1 MSLLR
6 EIQDSA
12 VDAREPIGTLLR
24 KCKILAV
31 RLGSN
36 EFKSWVENELNGY
49 SERSEIPEYRIMKV
63 GCKGHFSGGFG
74 SGIKNADIPSRCI
87 SEKFRDGLFTSYLA
101 QPISSIESLIEASD
115 GGTVQQ
121 PWPADVTAHFG
132 TNIYQG
138 MNCMQAWKVIP
149 VNALVGILDK
159 IRNNVLNFVLEI
171 ESEAPEAGEAPIN
184 SQPVDQEKVQ
194 QIFHT
199 YITGNVQN
207 VATGSNNVT
216 QHATTNENNEVFN
229 ELLHALMK
237 TNDAMESKRKITGTV
252 ENMRDTQGT
261 DNYKTH
267 YNNFMSFL
275 ANHMQ
280 VYGPVVAPF
289 LPVLAAIMP

>member
-12 VDAREPIGTLLR
+12 VDAREPIGALLR

-31 RLGSN
+31 RLGSS

-49 SERSEIPEYRIMKV
+49 PEKSEIPEYRIMAV

-74 SGIKNADIPSRCI
+74 SGIRNADIPSRCI
-87 SEKFRDGLFTSYLA
+87 SENFRDGLFTSHLA

-115 GGTVQQ
+115 GGTVQE

-132 TNIYQG
+132 MNIYQG

-171 ESEAPEAGEAPIN
+171 ESEDPDAGEAPIN
-184 SQPVDQEKVQ
+184 SHPVDQEKVQ

-207 VATGSNNVT
+207 VATGSNNVN
-216 QHATTNENNEVFN
+216 QHATTTQNNEVFN

-237 TNDAMESKRKITGTV
+237 TNDASESKEKITGTV

-261 DNYKTH
+261 NSYKTH
-267 YNNFMSFL
+267 YNTFMSFL
-275 ANHMQ
+275 ADHMQ

-289 LPVLAAIMP
+289 LPALAAIVP